1 MQEKLSTQYNEAVQQ
16 IKTAILRSQ
25 AKALAGVNQEQ
36 LALYYGIGRYI
47 SKNSRGGFWGKDA
60 IETISRQ
67 LSAELPGL
75 KGFSARN
82 LRNMRTFYD
91 EWRVCD
97 SNSSVATDEINLADA
112 SAKSEIAGNLAVTT
126 AKSQDGANLAVAT
139 AKLNTDEQLMVFPIA
154 NVPVAA
160 FFSIGFTHHTT
171 ILSKVKTQEER
182 YFYIQLCHDRSL
194 TVDELEQQIAAG
206 AYAHRAQMPNNFTK
220 AIADYK
226 QAFRAIQMFKDEY
239 LLDYINVE
247 QLGVRDEDLDETV
260 IENEIVHNVKN
271 FIMTFGKGF
280 TFSGCQVHYDK
291 LGHDHW
297 VDLLFFNRILRATVV
312 VELKKG
318 KFKPSYLG
326 QLSHYLHVIDDDD
339 RLEWE
344 NPPVGIILCRDAD
357 RTFCEYVLQDYQR
370 PMGVATYRTSQE
382 QLRELLPDEEEMKR
396 LMGKNEEN
404 NPSDD
409 TTQP

>member
-1 MQEKLSTQYNEAVQQ
+1 MTDKLSTKYNDAVQQ

-25 AKALAGVNQEQ
+25 VKALAGVNQEQ

-47 SKNSRGGFWGKDA
+47 SQNSRQGVWGKDA
-60 IETISRQ
+60 IATISRQ

-75 KGFSARN
+75 RGFSATN
-82 LRNMRTFYD
+82 LKLIRIFYE
-91 EWRVCD
+91 EWQSLEV
-97 SNSSVATDEINLADA
+97 NSSVTTEDLQLIDN
-112 SAKSEIAGNLAVTT
+112 KGSEIR
-126 AKSQDGANLAVAT
+126 
-139 AKLNTDEQLMVFPIA
+139 QLQLTNYENFPIA
-154 NVPVAA
+154 A
-160 FFSIGFTHHTT
+160 FLSIGFTHHST
-171 ILSKVKTQEER
+171 ILAKVKTIEER
-182 YFYIQLCHDRSL
+182 KFYIQLCHDMSL
-194 TVDELEQQIAAG
+194 SVEALERQIAENAF
-206 AYAHRAQMPNNFTK
+206 ARRDQMPNNFTK

-226 QAFRAIQMFKDEY
+226 QAFRAIQVFKDEY

-247 QLGVRDEDLDETV
+247 PLGMRDEDIDERV
-260 IENEIVHNVKN
+260 IENEIVHNIKN

-280 TFSGCQVHYDK
+280 SFSGCQVHYDK

-318 KFKPSYLG
+318 KFKPAYLG

-357 RTFCEYVLQDYQR
+357 RTFCEYVLQEYQR

-382 QLRELLPDEEEMKR
+382 QLRELLPDEEEMKQ
-396 LMGKNEEN
+396 LMGKTT
-404 NPSDD
+404 PAPAATDD
-409 TTQP
+409 EPQD